1 LNNSTISNN
10 AAGIGTEW
18 WHYGGGIH
26 SFGDHVVVL
35 QNTVLAENK
44 AYFGADC
51 YKETAWSTISSAGYN
66 LFGEIS
72 SCAISLTTG
81 DLTNVDP
88 KLGPLEGSPGYHP
101 LLSGSLAI
109 NAGNPAG
116 CMGSV
121 GLLTTDQRG
130 APRVGRCDIGAYE
143 AGLIATKQVSGS
155 PGRSLSYKIILNNIE
170 GNVNLTNVSVTDTIP
185 ISLTYIPGSFS
196 ATSGTGGESGGII
209 TWTGTVPANT
219 DTILSFSV
227 IVSDAVPQC
236 SVITNKAII
245 NQGGSYEFERQV
257 MGATPCV
264 CNLTKH
270 TGNPVLSVGANGT
283 WDDGDVWG
291 PAVLKEGSL
300 FKMWYSGHDG
310 SNPSRIGLA
319 TSTNGVNWTKE
330 AANPVLSPSETWEA
344 EGVRAGGVISDGGL
358 YKMWYTGFDSGG
370 VGRIGYAT
378 SPDGVTWTKYGSNPV
393 LNVGAS
399 GSWEDEDA
407 SWPTVIK
414 EGSIYHLW
422 YTGADGVTSR
432 IGHAT
437 SSNGTNWTKDPANP
451 VLDIGPPGA
460 WDWLEAYATNVVA
473 YNGYLLWYSGGT
485 LPEAWQTGYALSS
498 DGSDWTRGEKLIPE
512 GPPGSF
518 DAYSADYPSVIVDG
532 AGFKV
537 WYSGQNA
544 SGTYNIGYAT
554 AEICSEAGPSNLV
567 YLPIVLKGAG
577 AQPAC
582 PPYYTD
588 DFSNPDSGWLIDDNS
603 NRRSA
608 YAGGQYQIWLKNP
621 SSSAG
626 VTPGAKA
633 TDFAVAVNA
642 RRASGSQGSYGIIFG
657 INEDWSQFYEFNVDA
672 QYYSIWKYD
681 HGTWTPLRNWT
692 TSSHIRTGTNW
703 NRLKVIRE
711 GANIA
716 VYVNNQHLA
725 TVTNGNFTGLRRI
738 GLVAVSPSSGSLDAR
753 FDDFSL
759 YPASCGPIA
768 AEVGFEMGEPGVH
781 EAPLRPGWDQSP

>member
-1 LNNSTISNN
+1 
-10 AAGIGTEW
+10 
-18 WHYGGGIH
+18 
-26 SFGDHVVVL
+26 
-35 QNTVLAENK
+35 
-44 AYFGADC
+44 
-51 YKETAWSTISSAGYN
+51 
-66 LFGEIS
+66 
-72 SCAISLTTG
+72 
-81 DLTNVDP
+81 
-88 KLGPLEGSPGYHP
+88 
-101 LLSGSLAI
+101 
-109 NAGNPAG
+109 
-116 CMGSV
+116 M
-121 GLLTTDQRG
+121 
-130 APRVGRCDIGAYE
+130 GAYE
-143 AGLIATKQVSGS
+143 MQPIGFSTKTVNPSTVS
-155 PGRSLSYKIILNNIE
+155 PG
-170 GNVNLTNVSVTDTIP
+170 D
-185 ISLTYIPGSFS
+185 SLTYAIVLTNGG
-196 ATSGTGGESGGII
+196 ATTITSIRMTDTLPIFLAYINSSLTATGGSYGYNNRVI
-209 TWTGTVPANT
+209 TWTGSVNAGGAVTITFGATVSPT
-219 DTILSFSV
+219 LGS
-227 IVSDAVPQC
+227 IVNSA
-236 SVITNKAII
+236 VIT
-245 NQGGSYEFERQV
+245 GGGEMITRT
-257 MGATPCV
+257 ATV
-264 CNLTKH
+264 TVEGRICNLTKH
-270 TGNPVLSVGANGT
+270 AGNPVLSVGANGI
-283 WDDGDVWG
+283 WDDDDVWG
-291 PAVLKEGSL
+291 PAVLKEGSGY
-300 FKMWYSGHDG
+300 KMWYTGYDG

-378 SPDGVTWTKYGSNPV
+378 SPNGVTWTKYGSNPV
-393 LNVGAS
+393 LSVGAS
-399 GSWEDEDA
+399 GSWEDEDV

-414 EGSIYHLW
+414 EGSTYHLW

-460 WDWLEAYATNVVA
+460 WDWLEAYAPNVVA

-485 LPEAWQTGYALSS
+485 LPEAWQTGYVLSS

-537 WYSGQNA
+537 WYSGLNV

-554 AEICSEAGPSNLV
+554 AEICSGAGPGNLV
-567 YLPIVLKGAG
+567 YLPTVLKGAG

-582 PPYYTD
+582 PSYYTD
-588 DFSNPDSGWLIDDNS
+588 DFSNPDSGWLIDDDS
-603 NRRSA
+603 NRRYA
-608 YAGGQYQIWLKNP
+608 YTGGQYQIWVRNP
-621 SSSAG
+621 SWSAG

-633 TDFAVAVNA
+633 TDFAVAVSA

-657 INEDWSQFYEFNVDA
+657 INEDWSEFYWFEIGPNN
-672 QYYSIWKYD
+672 YRISEYD
-681 HGTWTPLRNWT
+681 NGTWTHLRNWT

-703 NRLKVIRE
+703 NRLKVIRQ

-725 TVTNGNFTGLRRI
+725 TVTDGSFTGLRWI
-738 GLVAVSPSSGSLDAR
+738 GLVAVSPSSGALDAR

-759 YPASCGPIA
+759 YPASCGPSA
-768 AEVGFEMGEPGVH
+768 AGIGFEMGEPGVH
-781 EAPLRPGWDQSP
+781 AAPLPPGWDQSP